1 MLMSHTWNYLGAW
14 GMMLLV
20 SVANGAVR
28 DATYGKRMPELS
40 AHQLS
45 TVTSVLLLGS
55 VMWICIRRF
64 PPSSAQHAIVIGLVW
79 AALTVAFEVLFFHV
93 VGGHTW
99 AELLANYNVLTG
111 RVWVVVV
118 LWIATAPSLFFHLRP
133 AA

>member
-1 MLMSHTWNYLGAW
+1 MLM
-14 GMMLLV
+14 V

-28 DATYGKRMPELS
+28 DFTYGKHMSELT

-55 VMWICIRRF
+55 VMWICFRLY
-64 PPSSAQHAIVIGLVW
+64 PPSSAQQAIVIGLVW
-79 AALTVAFEVLFFHV
+79 AALTVGFEFLFFHI

-99 AELLANYNVLTG
+99 TELLANYNVLQG

-118 LWIATAPSLFFHLRP
+118 FWLASAPSLFFRLRKP
-133 AA
+133 G